1 MDIKVAVNS
10 VLNVTKARSFHKGL
24 LVATVYSEYVVVI
37 ELGRYIVY
45 TFLPASPFRLE
56 HL

>member
-1 MDIKVAVNS
+1 MNNNVAVNS
-10 VLNVTKARSFHKGL
+10 VLNMTKARSFYIGL
-24 LVATVYSEYVVVI
+24 LVAMVYSEYVVVI